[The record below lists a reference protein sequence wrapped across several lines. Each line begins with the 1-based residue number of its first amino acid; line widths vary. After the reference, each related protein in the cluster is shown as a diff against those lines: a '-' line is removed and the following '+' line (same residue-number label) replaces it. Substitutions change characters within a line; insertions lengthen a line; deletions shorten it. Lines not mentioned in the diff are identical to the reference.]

1 MANVNVYERSVL
13 ENMSDV
19 EKKLNGVLSN
29 GDEMSDRL
37 MAQAILTLVQ
47 VGRMNI
53 VRHDECPAL
62 RFYTRFMN
70 RVVPILI
77 TCLLLA
83 LAGGFVF
90 ALKANIQI
98 P

>member
-1 MANVNVYERSVL
+1 MANEYEKSVL
-13 ENMSDV
+13 ENMSGV
-19 EKKLNGVLSN
+19 EKKLTDVLSN

-37 MAQAILTLVQ
+37 MAQAILSIVQ

-53 VRHDECPAL
+53 VRHDDCPAL

-70 RVVPILI
+70 RVVPLLI

-83 LAGGFVF
+83 LAGGFVY
-90 ALKANIQI
+90 ALRTNIQL